1 MNNAVVLF
9 MENKSFQL
17 STELNLP
24 NTIASQTLL
33 PPKHYCRACKGI
45 FLSVFFNSKNLRREM
60 FIQVINILAGVRN
73 YSYLDLLQKPS

>member
-1 MNNAVVLF
+1 MNNAVVLY

-33 PPKHYCRACKGI
+33 P
-45 FLSVFFNSKNLRREM
+45 
-60 FIQVINILAGVRN
+60 GVQRHFPFCV
-73 YSYLDLLQKPS
+73 L

>member
-33 PPKHYCRACKGI
+33 P
-45 FLSVFFNSKNLRREM
+45 SVQRHFPFCVL
-60 FIQVINILAGVRN
+60 
-73 YSYLDLLQKPS
+73 

>member
-1 MNNAVVLF
+1 MNNAIVLF

-17 STELNLP
+17 STKLNLP
-24 NTIASQTLL
+24 NTIAE
-33 PPKHYCRACKGI
+33 RAKAFS
-45 FLSVFFNSKNLRREM
+45 FLCSLILKTEKKKKSSRRDM

>member
-17 STELNLP
+17 STEQKKP
-24 NTIASQTLL
+24 QTLL

-45 FLSVFFNSKNLRREM
+45 FLSVSFNSKN
-60 FIQVINILAGVRN
+60 
-73 YSYLDLLQKPS
+73 

>member
-17 STELNLP
+17 STELNLL

-45 FLSVFFNSKNLRREM
+45 FLSVFFNSKNWKKKKK
-60 FIQVINILAGVRN
+60 FAAWYVYPGH
-73 YSYLDLLQKPS
+73 